1 MYSPTKSSLAA
12 PHTPIA
18 SSKRLKTTTPK
29 LSIKSPQVS
38 LNRHY
43 LAATPEHHEYH
54 VDSETGELA
63 RKNSARSHR
72 IVEPETPSKNLFSP
86 SLRSDSNDHPSH
98 KRSES
103 GDREYHL
110 HSVTNDHYKLDLD
123 NTHSES
129 PAEEIKQHTA
139 DDSVDMEEEDPDIFN
154 PYHFIAHLPDHSSV
168 VIRDKLCLPP
178 ATSSLATLV
187 LDLDETLVHCTVEP
201 IPKPDLI
208 FPVEFNG
215 TLYQVYVKKRPYLD
229 YFLESISKSF
239 EVVLFTASQKVYADV
254 LLDKLD
260 PQRKYIDHRLFRE
273 SCLHVQGNYLKD
285 LTVLG
290 RDLRRTVLVDNSPH
304 AYAYHLHNGIPIES
318 WYDDDSD
325 TELLKLL
332 GFLKKIHVLDD
343 FRPFVRD
350 HFKSY
355 QLVQKARKGVPVP
368 LTAPPF

>member
-1 MYSPTKSSLAA
+1 MTCIADSL
-12 PHTPIA
+12 HFDH
-18 SSKRLKTTTPK
+18 S
-29 LSIKSPQVS
+29 
-38 LNRHY
+38 
-43 LAATPEHHEYH
+43 PEHHEYH
-54 VDSETGELA
+54 VDSDTGELA

-208 FPVEFNG
+208 FPVE
-215 TLYQVYVKKRPYLD
+215 
-229 YFLESISKSF
+229 
-239 EVVLFTASQKVYADV
+239 
-254 LLDKLD
+254 
-260 PQRKYIDHRLFRE
+260 
-273 SCLHVQGNYLKD
+273 
-285 LTVLG
+285 
-290 RDLRRTVLVDNSPH
+290 
-304 AYAYHLHNGIPIES
+304 
-318 WYDDDSD
+318 
-325 TELLKLL
+325 
-332 GFLKKIHVLDD
+332 
-343 FRPFVRD
+343 
-350 HFKSY
+350 
-355 QLVQKARKGVPVP
+355 
-368 LTAPPF
+368 